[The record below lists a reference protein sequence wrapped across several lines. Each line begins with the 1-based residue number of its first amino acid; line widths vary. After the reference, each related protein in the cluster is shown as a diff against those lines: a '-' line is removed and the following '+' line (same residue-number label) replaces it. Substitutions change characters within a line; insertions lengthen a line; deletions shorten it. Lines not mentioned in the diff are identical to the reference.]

1 MSALVL
7 SGLNIFD
14 SRTDFRSDP
23 LEADQEFAK
32 ISHYETFLC
41 LPCVSKGLAITA
53 EELSNEMNRKKTN
66 TESCRKHDLRSFV
79 RVLIFHLQRRWRVQS

>member
-7 SGLNIFD
+7 SGLNIFY
-14 SRTDFRSDP
+14 SRTDFRRDP

-53 EELSNEMNRKKTN
+53 EELSNEMNRKKNKT
-66 TESCRKHDLRSFV
+66 
-79 RVLIFHLQRRWRVQS
+79 